1 MPNCVL
7 EALALGTPVIAFE
20 EIESLKDF
28 TFNIKNKTITL
39 VKNNESLLKILK
51 SLQPRK
57 DNLKPK
63 LRNNLLNKSLS
74 ETTYRKKLDK
84 IISSIL

>member
-1 MPNCVL
+1 M
-7 EALALGTPVIAFE
+7 
-20 EIESLKDF
+20 SL
-28 TFNIKNKTITL
+28 
-39 VKNNESLLKILK
+39 LLKILK
-51 SLQPRK
+51 SIQPRK
-57 DNLKPK
+57 DYLNPK